1 MFNIHMPLC
10 ISNFDVSFSA
20 QNNKLLYVLIM
31 ENFMSNKSDRTI
43 NMRIGNL
50 LRSARE
56 AGNVT
61 QAEMAQ
67 ATGMTKNHISAIER
81 GVSKASVELLLG
93 YCKKLDMS
101 ADALLGLSDSKILPE
116 LLSELS
122 YMNHSEQ
129 GKILAM
135 IRLMKS

>member
-1 MFNIHMPLC
+1 
-10 ISNFDVSFSA
+10 
-20 QNNKLLYVLIM
+20 
-31 ENFMSNKSDRTI
+31 MSNKSDPEMNI
-43 NMRIGNL
+43 RIGHL
-50 LRSARE
+50 LKSARE
-56 AGNVT
+56 ARNVT

-93 YCKKLDMS
+93 YCKKLDIS
-101 ADALLGLSDSKILPE
+101 ADALLGLSDSEILPG

-122 YMNHSEQ
+122 YMNDSEQ
-129 GKILAM
+129 NKILAM